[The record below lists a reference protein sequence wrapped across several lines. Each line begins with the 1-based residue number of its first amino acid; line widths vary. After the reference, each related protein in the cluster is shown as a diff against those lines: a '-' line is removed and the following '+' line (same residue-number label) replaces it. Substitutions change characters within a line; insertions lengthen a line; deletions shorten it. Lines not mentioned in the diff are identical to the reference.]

1 MFLFMEKIKKF
12 APKALLGVLLVALMA
27 LVVSEA
33 SADDLELRV
42 SADVQHQHTD
52 GGAIIL
58 GQEHRLQLEDVRLNK
73 TLTNLGAEYR
83 LTNWLSAGTAYG
95 VVVTSVEDAWSL
107 EHRPHVEATLSTG
120 LFSLDLGLR
129 TRVEYR
135 VEEGDSAFRIR
146 KELKVGFSE
155 IPTTPFLAN
164 EVFASAS
171 GDIQRNRIS
180 LGLSPLDGL
189 STFYCLETNF
199 NDITEYRNIIGVD
212 YRFNP

>member
-12 APKALLGVLLVALMA
+12 AQVAFLAVLLAT
-27 LVVSEA
+27 LVVLVTTEA

-52 GGAIIL
+52 GGVIVL
-58 GQEHRLQLEDVRLNK
+58 GQEHRLQLDDVRLNK
-73 TLTNLGAEYR
+73 ALTNLGAEYR
-83 LTNWLSAGTAYG
+83 LTNWLSAGSAYG
-95 VVVTSVEDAWSL
+95 VVVERDGDAWSL
-107 EHRPHVEATLSTG
+107 EHRPHLEATVSTG

-135 VEEGDSAFRIR
+135 AEEGDSAFRIR
-146 KELKVGFSE
+146 KELKVEFSE

-164 EVFASAS
+164 EVFASTS

-199 NDITEYRNIIGVD
+199 NDVTEYRNIIGVG

>member
-1 MFLFMEKIKKF
+1 MFLFMEKVKSV
-12 APKALLGVLLVALMA
+12 AQVALLGVLLVT
-27 LVVSEA
+27 LVVLVTTEA

-52 GGAIIL
+52 GGVIVL
-58 GQEHRLQLEDVRLNK
+58 GQEHRLQLDDVRLNK
-73 TLTNLGAEYR
+73 ALTSLGAEYR

-95 VVVTSVEDAWSL
+95 VVVARAGDAWSL
-107 EHRPHVEATLSTG
+107 EHRPHAQATVSTS

-135 VEEGDSAFRIR
+135 VEGEDSVFRIR

-164 EVFASAS
+164 EVFASTS

-180 LGLSPLDGL
+180 LGLSPIEGL
-189 STFYCLETNF
+189 STFYSLEVNL
-199 NDITEYRNIIGVD
+199 NDVTEYRNLIGLD

>member
-1 MFLFMEKIKKF
+1 MFLFMEKVKKF
-12 APKALLGVLLVALMA
+12 AQVAFLGVLLAT
-27 LVVSEA
+27 LVVLVTTEA

-52 GGAIIL
+52 GGVIVL
-58 GQEHRLQLEDVRLNK
+58 GQEHRLQLDDVRLNK
-73 TLTNLGAEYR
+73 ALTSLGAEYR

-95 VVVTSVEDAWSL
+95 VVVARAGDAWSL
-107 EHRPHVEATLSTG
+107 EHRPHAQATVSTS

-135 VEEGDSAFRIR
+135 VEGEDSVFRIR

-164 EVFASAS
+164 EVFASTS

-180 LGLSPLDGL
+180 LGLSPLDKL
-189 STFYCLETNF
+189 
-199 NDITEYRNIIGVD
+199 
-212 YRFNP
+212 

>member
-1 MFLFMEKIKKF
+1 MFSFMEKFKSVTLR
-12 APKALLGVLLVALMA
+12 ALLGVLFICGVILLVT
-27 LVVSEA
+27 EA

-52 GGAIIL
+52 GGVIVL

-95 VVVTSVEDAWSL
+95 VVVTSAEDAWSL
-107 EHRPHVEATLSTG
+107 EHRPHVEATLSTD

-164 EVFASAS
+164 EVFASPS

-199 NDITEYRNIIGVD
+199 NDVTEYRNIIGVD